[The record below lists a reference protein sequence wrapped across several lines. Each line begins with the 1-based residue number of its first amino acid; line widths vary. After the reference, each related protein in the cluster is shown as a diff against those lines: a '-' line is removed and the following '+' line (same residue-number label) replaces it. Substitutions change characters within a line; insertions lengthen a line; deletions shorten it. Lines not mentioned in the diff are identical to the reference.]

1 MWPEAAARSTRWIRS
16 RARPCAGELTGAR
29 AALALYG
36 PVAGRA
42 GARRWFRKA
51 GRLMLGLKRRVRI
64 ETERM
69 TLRLPTHGDWRQW
82 VRACARQPR
91 VSGAVGAGLVAD
103 HLSRKGLYQPGLL
116 GAARRGAG
124 HRRCPLFLIR
134 REDQQLLGAITL
146 DNIRRG
152 PAQAGTFGYW
162 IGQPFARQG
171 YMREAILALV
181 HHAFTR
187 LDLSRLEAGLPARE
201 HCASRGVLERCGF
214 KYEGV
219 AQSYLQ
225 INGRWRNHVLYAN
238 LRNDRRGRLEPDS
251 VLIRYLDHAS
261 FAIVTADGT
270 VAVTDYTG
278 YLGTRDLVPDVV
290 TMNNAHDTHW
300 TAAPDP
306 RIPHV
311 LKGWPADGRPAEHR
325 LDLGSMLVR
334 NVTTD
339 TRGPF
344 GEGAM
349 RDGNSIFIFEAGGLC
364 IGHLG
369 HLHQIPS
376 EEQYAAIGRLDV
388 VMVPVDGGYTMRL
401 QDMAG
406 VVRRLRSSVVI
417 PMHWFS
423 AESLQAFLAAMA
435 PEFTVVETGGAQ
447 IALSLHDLP
456 SQPTIMVL
464 DPAWLD

>member
-1 MWPEAAARSTRWIRS
+1 MR
-16 RARPCAGELTGAR
+16 LL
-29 AALALYG
+29 AALALIAAPTLAQDRILSHCIAVAAG
-36 PVAGRA
+36 KPVVVPVA
-42 GARRWFRKA
+42 
-51 GRLMLGLKRRVRI
+51 L
-64 ETERM
+64 
-69 TLRLPTHGDWRQW
+69 
-82 VRACARQPR
+82 
-91 VSGAVGAGLVAD
+91 
-103 HLSRKGLYQPGLL
+103 
-116 GAARRGAG
+116 
-124 HRRCPLFLIR
+124 
-134 REDQQLLGAITL
+134 EDG
-146 DNIRRG
+146 
-152 PAQAGTFGYW
+152 
-162 IGQPFARQG
+162 
-171 YMREAILALV
+171 
-181 HHAFTR
+181 
-187 LDLSRLEAGLPARE
+187 
-201 HCASRGVLERCGF
+201 
-214 KYEGV
+214 
-219 AQSYLQ
+219 
-225 INGRWRNHVLYAN
+225 
-238 LRNDRRGRLEPDS
+238 LEPDS

-278 YLGTRDLVPDVV
+278 YLGTRDVVPDVV

-300 TAAPDP
+300 TPAPDP

-376 EEQYAAIGRLDV
+376 DEQYAAIGRLDV

-401 QDMAG
+401 QDMTG

-423 AESLQAFLAAMA
+423 PQSLQAFLSDMS

-447 IALSLHDLP
+447 IALSLRDLP

-464 DPAWLD
+464 EPAWLD